1 MIQIASH
8 LSSRRGCTNWNVFIG
23 WGKGAINKRKERIIF
38 MPGHWGEGNGKGF
51 WKEIE
56 RVYLTDKLLVL
67 DQKIPDWLIKITFL
81 G

>member
-8 LSSRRGCTNWNVFIG
+8 QATRRGCTNWNVFIG

-38 MPGHWGEGNGKGF
+38 IPGNWGEGNGKDF
-51 WKEIE
+51 WEEIE
-56 RVYLTDKLLVL
+56 RVHLIISLVL